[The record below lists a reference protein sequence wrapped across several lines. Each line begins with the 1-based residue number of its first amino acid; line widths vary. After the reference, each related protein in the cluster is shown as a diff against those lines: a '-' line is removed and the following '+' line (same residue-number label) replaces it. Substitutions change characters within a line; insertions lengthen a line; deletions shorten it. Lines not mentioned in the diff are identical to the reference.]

1 MKLKTLL
8 TAEID
13 KKLLPRIKEVCDVKI
28 EGWGKKLRILN
39 EEELIEHLA
48 GMEVLITSYDDVT
61 EKVINSAPELKLIAC
76 TRSNPVNIDCEAAD
90 KRGIPVIY
98 TPGRNS
104 DCTAEFTI
112 ALMLNIANKIPM
124 VYQDLKNGKYLAEEK
139 KEIEVKSGLKE
150 DVTWALNGD
159 SPYVIYKGMQLKGKK
174 LGIAGYGDIGQKVA
188 AIAGALGMEILVYDP
203 YVSEVVINDN
213 VQKKVSFEKLLK
225 EADVI
230 SPHVKVVAETRN
242 MFGEEEF
249 KKMKKSA
256 LFVNT
261 SRGAV
266 IDEKALI
273 DALRNED
280 IAGAALDVYE
290 SEPLAENHPFIN
302 ELNNVVITPHL
313 GGATYQAITNHTLMI
328 IEDLERFAEG
338 KKMVNVYN

>member
-1 MKLKTLL
+1 MKLKALL

-13 KKLLPRIKEVCDVKI
+13 SELLPRIKETCDVKI
-28 EGWGKKLRILN
+28 EGWGKKLRILTEN
-39 EEELIEHLA
+39 ELIDNLK

-61 EKVINSAPELKLIAC
+61 EKVINSSSDLKLIAC
-76 TRSNPVNIDCEAAD
+76 TRSNPVNIDCEAAS
-90 KRGIPVIY
+90 KKGIPVIY

-139 KEIEVKSGLKE
+139 KNIETKSGLKE

-188 AIAGALGMEILVYDP
+188 AIARALGMKILIYDP
-203 YVSEVVINDN
+203 YVSEVIINDN
-213 VQKKVSFEKLLK
+213 VQTKVSFEELIKK
-225 EADVI
+225 SDVI
-230 SPHVKVVAETRN
+230 SPHVKVVEETRN

-256 LFVNT
+256 FFINT

-273 DALRNED
+273 GALRNND

-290 SEPLAENHPFIN
+290 SEPLAENHPFIT
-302 ELNNVVITPHL
+302 ELNNIVITPHL

-328 IEDLERFAEG
+328 IEDLERFAAD
-338 KKMVNVYN
+338 KKMINVYN